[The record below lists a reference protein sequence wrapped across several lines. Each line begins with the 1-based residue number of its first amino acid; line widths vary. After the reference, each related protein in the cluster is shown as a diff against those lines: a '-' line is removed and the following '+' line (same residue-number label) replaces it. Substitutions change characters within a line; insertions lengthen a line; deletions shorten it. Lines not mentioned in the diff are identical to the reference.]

1 MIREYEGQN
10 HRLDSSLKLMRE
22 GDTSLT
28 LKKYLVY
35 DNLALVDMIFAEQDR
50 RQGLQEHG

>member
-10 HRLDSSLKLMRE
+10 RRLDSSQKLMRE

-28 LKKYLVY
+28 LKKYLAY
-35 DNLALVDMIFAEQDR
+35 DDPVLVDMIFAEQDR
-50 RQGLQEHG
+50 RQELQDHE